1 MSLTLTRNENFNIE
15 KMKLHKPES
24 DENLL
29 HQLSGSLKDFYTQT
43 NGYMLQWSHK
53 KVKDRFATG
62 AVDILNLN
70 KVLGDWKGVL
80 WFEGAAKD
88 DPMKNFRVLDYVTDE
103 VFVGFYVNSEKQD
116 HLFYYS
122 ISDVPVSLKLDMQG
136 YIQIMCFCH
145 GFKFWQ
151 KAILSI
157 LDKKEYP
164 ETEHFKKYMPQ
175 LFNDFKYTDFEALY
189 QSIKL
194 K

>member
-1 MSLTLTRNENFNIE
+1 MSLSLTGNEYFNIE
-15 KMKLHKPES
+15 KMNLHEPEGE
-24 DENLL
+24 ENLL
-29 HQLSGSLKDFYTQT
+29 NQLSGSLKEFYTQT

-53 KVKDRFATG
+53 KIKDRFATG
-62 AVDILNLN
+62 AVNILNLN

-80 WFEGAAKD
+80 WFDGAAKED
-88 DPMKNFRVLDYVTDE
+88 SMKNFRILDYVTDE
-103 VFVGFYVNSEKQD
+103 VFVGFYVNTEKQD

-122 ISDVPVSLKLDMQG
+122 ISDVPVSLRLDMQA
-136 YIQIMCFCH
+136 YIEIMCFCR

-175 LFNDFKYTDFEALY
+175 LFKDFKYSDFEAKY
-189 QSIKL
+189 QSVKL